1 MIRIFLAFVT
11 LISCFLGPFLGPVE
25 SAEIRALISTAM
37 KTSVEDLKPRFE
49 QKTGHIVAIDY
60 GPSGNLTKRIAA
72 GEAVDLAILGGEGV
86 VDLVI
91 RGKLAPGSDLV
102 LASSMIGAAVP
113 RGAPKPDISTEEK
126 FRAVL
131 EQAKSVAY
139 TDGAL
144 GGSSGIFLGRLF
156 DKLGMTEMLKP
167 KAKLAAGGANGY
179 AGTFVAKGEAEI
191 ALQPIPELM
200 AVPGIDIVGPL
211 PGQFQNATAYRGVV
225 PVAAKEKEAAQ
236 AFLNFLREPANASVY
251 RSKGLQ
257 ASVPVGVVL
266 AAAKPEINALITT
279 AMKAAVDELLPR
291 FQRESGQKVNI
302 TYGPSGGLAKR
313 LTDGQAADLIIL
325 GSNELGEL
333 AKQGKVTGAQTS
345 VASTGIGVAVRKGAP
360 KPDIATADALKRALL
375 GAKTVAYVAPESG
388 GVTGAHLV
396 RMYEKLGI
404 MAEIRAK
411 QKLAAGGPNG
421 RVSAIVGSGDA
432 EIGLQQISELQSN
445 PDVDVVGLLPADLQQ
460 ITQYAASITSNAKE
474 TNGANALIKFL
485 TTSAAASI
493 YKSKGLGL

>member
-1 MIRIFLAFVT
+1 MM
-11 LISCFLGPFLGPVE
+11 
-25 SAEIRALISTAM
+25 RALIAAVVLALLGGSSEAAEIKALVSTAM
-37 KTSVEDLKPRFE
+37 KTSVELLKPQFE
-49 QKTGHIVAIDY
+49 QKTGHTVHLEF

-72 GEAVDLAILGGEGV
+72 GEAVDFAILGGEGV
-86 VDLVI
+86 NELTNQ
-91 RGKLAPGSDLV
+91 GKLAPNSSIV
-102 LASSMIGAAVP
+102 VARSMIGAGVP
-113 RGAPKPDISTEEK
+113 HGAPKPDISTEEK

-139 TDGAL
+139 TDAASGGA
-144 GGSSGIFLGRLF
+144 SGVFLGRLF

-167 KAKLAAGGANGY
+167 KAKLAAGGPNGY

-225 PVAAKEKEAAQ
+225 PVGAKEKDAAQ
-236 AFLNFLREPANASVY
+236 AFLDFLTEPRAVSTY

-257 ASVPVGVVL
+257 APVRL
-266 AAAKPEINALITT
+266 LIEQSKPEINALITT
-279 AMKAAVDELLPR
+279 AMKAAIDELLPR
-291 FQRESGQKVNI
+291 FERESGQKVNI

-333 AKQGKVTGAQTS
+333 AKQGKVVGAQTS
-345 VASTGIGVAVRKGAP
+345 VASTGIGVAVRKGAS
-360 KPDIATADALKRALL
+360 KPDIATADALKRTLL
-375 GAKTVAYVAPESG
+375 AAKTVAYVAPESG

-404 MAEIRAK
+404 MTDIRAK

-421 RVSAIVGSGDA
+421 RVSAIVASGDA

-460 ITQYAASITSNAKE
+460 ITTYTAGITSNAKE

-485 TTSAAASI
+485 ASAEAKPV
-493 YKSKGLGL
+493 YQKKGLALR

>member
-1 MIRIFLAFVT
+1 MIRTFIAFVT
-11 LISCFLGPFLGPVE
+11 LISCFLGPVE
-25 SAEIRALISTAM
+25 AAEIKALISTAM
-37 KTSVEDLKPRFE
+37 KTSVEVLKPQFE
-49 QKTGHIVAIDY
+49 QKTGHTVTIDY

-86 VDLVI
+86 NDLVI
-91 RGKLAPGSDLV
+91 SGKLAPGADLV
-102 LASSMIGAAVP
+102 VASSMIGLAVP

-139 TDGAL
+139 TDARGGGA
-144 GGSSGIFLGRLF
+144 SGVFLGRLF

-167 KAKLAAGGANGY
+167 KAKLAAGGPNGY

-211 PGQFQNATAYRGVV
+211 PGQFQNATAYRGVA

-236 AFLNFLREPANASVY
+236 AFLQYLREPANASVY

-266 AAAKPEINALITT
+266 AAAAAKPEINALITT
-279 AMKAAVDELLPR
+279 AMKAAIDELLPR
-291 FQRESGQKVNI
+291 FERESGQKVNI

-313 LTDGQAADLIIL
+313 LTGGQAADLIIL
-325 GSNELGEL
+325 GSNELGDL
-333 AKQGKVTGAQTS
+333 AKQGKVVGAQTA
-345 VASTGIGVAVRKGAP
+345 VASTGIGVCVRKGAP

-375 GAKTVAYVAPESG
+375 AAKTVAYVAPESG

-404 MAEIRAK
+404 MNEIRAK

-421 RVSAIVGSGDA
+421 RVSAIVASGDA

-445 PDVDVVGLLPADLQQ
+445 PDVDVVGLLPAELQQ
-460 ITQYAASITSNAKE
+460 ITIYAAGITSNAKE
-474 TNGANALIKFL
+474 TNGANALIRFL
-485 TTSAAASI
+485 ASAEAKPVYQA
-493 YKSKGLGL
+493 KGLAVR

>member
-1 MIRIFLAFVT
+1 MIRAFLAFIA
-11 LISCFLGPFLGPVE
+11 LIFSVVCSFVGGAE
-25 SAEIRALISTAM
+25 AAEIKALISTAM
-37 KTSVEDLKPRFE
+37 KTSVEVLKPQFE
-49 QKTGHIVAIDY
+49 QKTGHTVTIDY
-60 GPSGNLTKRIAA
+60 GPSGNLTRRIAA

-86 VDLVI
+86 VDLTI
-91 RGKLAPGSDLV
+91 RGKLAPDSALV

-139 TDGAL
+139 TDGSL
-144 GGSSGIFLGRLF
+144 GGSSGIYLGRLF
-156 DKLGMTEMLKP
+156 DKLGMTAMLKP

-211 PGQFQNATAYRGVV
+211 PGQFQNATSYRGVV
-225 PVAAKEKEAAQ
+225 PIAAKEKEAAQ
-236 AFLNFLREPANASVY
+236 AFLDFLRAPPATSVY
-251 RSKGLQ
+251 RSRGLQ
-257 ASVPVGVVL
+257 ASVRVL
-266 AAAKPEINALITT
+266 IDPGKPEINALITT

-291 FQRESGQKVNI
+291 FERESGHKVNI
-302 TYGPSGGLAKR
+302 TYGPSGALAKK
-313 LTDGQAADLIIL
+313 LAGGQAADLIIL
-325 GSNELGEL
+325 GSNELGDL
-333 AKQGKVTGAQTS
+333 AKQGKVTAAQTS
-345 VASTGIGVAVRKGAP
+345 IASTGIGVCVRKGAP
-360 KPDIATADALKRALL
+360 KPDISNADALKRALL
-375 GAKTVAYVAPESG
+375 AAKTVAYVAPESG
-388 GVTGAHLV
+388 GVTGGHLV
-396 RMYEKLGI
+396 RLYEKLGI
-404 MAEIRAK
+404 MSEIRAK

-421 RVSAIVGSGDA
+421 RVSAIVASGDA

-460 ITQYAASITSNAKE
+460 ITTYTAGITANAKD

-485 TTSAAASI
+485 TTPVAVSV
-493 YKSKGLGL
+493 YKSKGLGF

>member
-1 MIRIFLAFVT
+1 MIRTFVAFVA
-11 LISCFLGPFLGPVE
+11 LISCFLRPFLGPVE
-25 SAEIRALISTAM
+25 AAEIKALISTAM
-37 KTSVEDLKPRFE
+37 KTSVEDLKPLFE
-49 QKTGHIVAIDY
+49 QKTGHTVVIEY

-72 GEAVDLAILGGEGV
+72 GEAVDLAILGGDGV

-139 TDGAL
+139 TDGSL

-156 DKLGMTEMLKP
+156 DKLGMTAMLKP

-211 PGQFQNATAYRGVV
+211 PGQFQNATSYRGVV
-225 PVAAKEKEAAQ
+225 PLAAKEKEVAE
-236 AFLNFLREPANASVY
+236 AFLDFLREPAAASAY

-257 ASVPVGVVL
+257 ASVRVTIDQT
-266 AAAKPEINALITT
+266 KPEINALITT
-279 AMKAAVDELLPR
+279 AMKAAIDELLPR

-325 GSNELGEL
+325 GSNELGDL
-333 AKQGKVTGAQTS
+333 AKQGKVTGAPTS
-345 VASTGIGVAVRKGAP
+345 VASTGIGVCVRKGAP
-360 KPDIATADALKRALL
+360 KPDIATADALKRTLL
-375 GAKTVAYVAPESG
+375 AAKTVAYVAPESG
-388 GVTGAHLV
+388 GVTGGHLV

-404 MAEIRAK
+404 MSEIRAK

-421 RVSAIVGSGDA
+421 RVSAIVARGDA

-460 ITQYAASITSNAKE
+460 ITTYTAGITSNAKD

-485 TTSAAASI
+485 ASPAATPVYQA
-493 YKSKGLGL
+493 KGLALR

>member
-1 MIRIFLAFVT
+1 MIRTFVAFVA
-11 LISCFLGPFLGPVE
+11 LISCFLGPVE
-25 SAEIRALISTAM
+25 AAEIKALISTAM
-37 KTSVEDLKPRFE
+37 KTSVESLKPQFE
-49 QKTGHIVAIDY
+49 QKTGHIVAIEY

-86 VDLVI
+86 VDLTDK
-91 RGKLAPGSDLV
+91 GKLGPDSSIV
-102 LASSMIGAAVP
+102 VASSMIGAAVP

-139 TDGAL
+139 TDAAG

-156 DKLGMTEMLKP
+156 DKLGMTGMLKP
-167 KAKLAAGGANGY
+167 KAKLAAGGPNGY
-179 AGTFVAKGEAEI
+179 AGTFAAKGEAEI

-225 PVAAKEKEAAQ
+225 PLGAKEKDAAQ
-236 AFLNFLREPANASVY
+236 AFLDFLTAPAATSVY

-257 ASVPVGVVL
+257 ASVRMLIVQSR
-266 AAAKPEINALITT
+266 PEINALITT
-279 AMKAAVDELLPR
+279 AMKAAIDELLPR
-291 FQRESGQKVNI
+291 FERESGQKVNV
-302 TYGPSGGLAKR
+302 TYGPSGGLANR
-313 LTDGQAADLIIL
+313 LTGGQAADLIIL
-325 GSNELGEL
+325 GSNELGDL
-333 AKQGKVTGAQTS
+333 AKQGKIAGATTP

-375 GAKTVAYVAPESG
+375 AAKTVAYVAPESG
-388 GVTGAHLV
+388 GVTGGHLV

-404 MAEIRAK
+404 MAEIKAK

-421 RVSAIVGSGDA
+421 RVSSIVASGDA

-445 PDVDVVGLLPADLQQ
+445 PDVDVVGLLPAGLQQ
-460 ITQYAASITSNAKE
+460 ITTYMAGITSNAKE

-485 TTSAAASI
+485 ASPMATPV
-493 YKSKGLGL
+493 YQAKGLALR

>member
-1 MIRIFLAFVT
+1 MMRVFIAVVALA
-11 LISCFLGPFLGPVE
+11 LLGGSSE
-25 SAEIRALISTAM
+25 AAEIKALISTAM
-37 KTSVEDLKPRFE
+37 KTSVELLKPQFE
-49 QKTGHIVAIDY
+49 QKTGHTVHLEY

-72 GEAVDLAILGGEGV
+72 GEAVDFAILGGEGV
-86 VDLVI
+86 NDLTNQ
-91 RGKLAPGSDLV
+91 GKLAPGSSLV
-102 LASSMIGAAVP
+102 VASSMIGAAVP

-139 TDGAL
+139 TDAAG

-167 KAKLAAGGANGY
+167 KAKLAAGGPNGY

-225 PVAAKEKEAAQ
+225 PIAAKEKDAAQ
-236 AFLNFLREPANASVY
+236 AFLDFLTEPRAASTY
-251 RSKGLQ
+251 RSRGLQ
-257 ASVPVGVVL
+257 ASVRLLIGT
-266 AAAKPEINALITT
+266 AKTEINALITT
-279 AMKAAVDELLPR
+279 AMKAAIDELLPR
-291 FQRESGQKVNI
+291 FERESGLKVNI

-313 LTDGQAADLIIL
+313 LIGGQAADLIIL

-333 AKQGKVTGAQTS
+333 AKQGKVVGAQTS

-360 KPDIATADALKRALL
+360 KPDIATADALKRTLL
-375 GAKTVAYVAPESG
+375 AAKTVAYVAPESG
-388 GVTGAHLV
+388 GVTGGHLV

-404 MAEIRAK
+404 MNEIKAK

-421 RVSAIVGSGDA
+421 RVSAIVASGDA

-460 ITQYAASITSNAKE
+460 ITTYTAGITSNAKE

-485 TTSAAASI
+485 ASAEAKPV
-493 YKSKGLGL
+493 YQQKGLALR